1 MKINDHDANIL
12 FYRFRLVRRIC
23 PKCRKG
29 MENFLKASYGFI
41 FLDIFVIFGILI
53 SHSFLVTLIILQDIV
68 TTDHAS
74 DAS

>member
-1 MKINDHDANIL
+1 
-12 FYRFRLVRRIC
+12 
-23 PKCRKG
+23 